1 MALVKAKEDKNIE
14 NLMVIILT
22 ELDHVY
28 SNKSS
33 DEYKM
38 SGDITKSKM
47 YDGIENMVAH
57 LSQLIHFPKNEASE
71 IRQMFNT
78 LHRPIY
84 KKMVT
89 EYIHQ
94 PEERNTIFTAMFTCG
109 YRVLVGELSRI
120 FACTVATEK
129 GLIYKPERVSKNV
142 HNAKMIKRFNSNMES
157 QIDEYIRQSHKKT
170 KLQLQTEYAVYQEA
184 DIGSLIA
191 GSTLITAAAQK
202 IADFINDKD
211 AVNFV
216 NSLANICEF
225 IFGSRAEMNPVSLIH
240 YILSSNYD
248 KKVEAF
254 YSAQKLYEETKKA
267 YDEYMKIP
275 ANERV
280 KKVESKYLK
289 LIKKYNIKMDNLR
302 AQITHYD
309 DRAMNEVREKLRK
322 IKSQSNSASK
332 PSTSKPS
339 TDKPST
345 GSGDAKGN
353 DNENKPTKPT
363 SMDTT
368 PDKDVNTPT
377 NNADDLDW

>member
-1 MALVKAKEDKNIE
+1 MALMKSKADKDIE
-14 NLMVIILT
+14 NLMVIVLT
-22 ELDHVY
+22 ELERVY
-28 SNKSS
+28 SNKST

-47 YDGIENMVAH
+47 YEGIENMVAH
-57 LSQLIHFPKNEASE
+57 LSQLIHYPKNEASE
-71 IRQMFNT
+71 IRQIFNT

-129 GLIYKPERVSKNV
+129 GLIYKPERISKNA
-142 HNAKMIKRFNSNMES
+142 HTAKMIKRFNSNMEK
-157 QIDEYIRQSHKKT
+157 QLDDYIRQSHKKT
-170 KLQLQTEYAVYQEA
+170 KLQLQTEYAIYQEA

-191 GSTLITAAAQK
+191 GSTLISTAANK
-202 IADFINDKD
+202 IAEFIRDKD
-211 AVNFV
+211 AISFV
-216 NSLANICEF
+216 DSLTNICEF
-225 IFGSRAEMNPVSLIH
+225 LFGARAELNPVSLIH
-240 YILSSNYD
+240 YILTNNYD

-275 ANERV
+275 ANERM

-302 AQITHYD
+302 AQIAHYD

-322 IKSQSNSASK
+322 IKNQNNSTTA
-332 PSTSKPS
+332 KPS
-339 TDKPST
+339 TDNKPSN
-345 GSGDAKGN
+345 GSGNAKGN

-377 NNADDLDW
+377 NNANDLDW